1 MFRNRINLMLTAL
14 IAVTATT
21 ATMADDDKKKDNKMD
36 FAIVKMETSMGDI
49 VLMLDKA
56 NAPVTTE
63 NFLSYTSEGFYDGTI
78 FHRVISNFMIQGG
91 GFTADMNKKNTKPGI
106 ANEWDNGLK
115 NDRGTIAM
123 ARLGGKPDSATS
135 QFFINVVDNDRLS
148 QRQGDGA
155 GYAVFGSVID
165 GMDVVDN
172 IKKVPTGN
180 KNAMAN
186 VPVDTVLIKKVSVI
200 EESDDDYAK
209 YAKMAEK
216 KAEEMAKRAK
226 AAQEKIAKS
235 AERCQD
241 AKDLL
246 ASDKC
251 KTSDTGLKF
260 VDVVEGKGESPE
272 KTDQVTVHYTGWL
285 TNGKKFDSS
294 LDRGQPATFPLNR
307 VIAGWTEG
315 VGGMKVGGKRILMI
329 PGKLGYGERGAPGA
343 GIGPNET
350 LIFEVELLEIK

>member
-1 MFRNRINLMLTAL
+1 MFRNRFNLMLAAL
-14 IAVTATT
+14 IAVTATAT
-21 ATMADDDKKKDNKMD
+21 TMAEDDKKKDSKMD

-49 VLMLDKA
+49 VLMLDSA
-56 NAPVTTE
+56 NAPVSTE
-63 NFLSYTSEGFYDGTI
+63 NFLAYTKEGFYDGTI

-91 GFTADMNKKNTKPGI
+91 GFTADMDKKDTKPGI
-106 ANEWDNGLK
+106 KNEWDNGLK

-123 ARLGGKPDSATS
+123 ARLGGRPDSATS
-135 QFFINVVDNDRLS
+135 QFFINVVDNARLS
-148 QRQGDGA
+148 ERQRDGA
-155 GYAVFGSVID
+155 GYAVFGAVIE
-165 GMDVVDN
+165 GMEVVDN
-172 IKKVPTGN
+172 IKKVPTGT

-186 VPVDTVLIKKVSVI
+186 VPIDTVLIKKVSVV
-200 EESDDDYAK
+200 EKSDDDYAK
-209 YAKMAEK
+209 YAKLAEK
-216 KAEEMAKRAK
+216 KAGEAAERAK
-226 AAQEKIAKS
+226 AAEEKIAKT
-235 AERCQD
+235 AARCQE

-251 KTSDTGLKF
+251 QTSDTGLKY
-260 VDVVEGKGESPE
+260 VDIVEGKGASPE
-272 KTDQVTVHYTGWL
+272 KTDQVSVHYTGWL

-294 LDRGQPATFPLNR
+294 HDRGQPATFPLNR